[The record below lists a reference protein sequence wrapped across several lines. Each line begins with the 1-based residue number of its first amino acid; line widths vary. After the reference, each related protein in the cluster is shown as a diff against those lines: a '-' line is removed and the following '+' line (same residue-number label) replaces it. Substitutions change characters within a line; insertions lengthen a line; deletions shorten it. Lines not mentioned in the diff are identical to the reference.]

1 MQKPLMGY
9 KDFEG
14 ETAKTQGNSE
24 LLLAQI
30 QKFAIP
36 HLLNCIMFDTSY
48 YKGRMTLSHYMV
60 VKWLLF
66 RLDALL

>member
-14 ETAKTQGNSE
+14 KTAKTQGNSE

-36 HLLNCIMFDTSY
+36 HLLICIMFDTSY
-48 YKGRMTLSHYMV
+48 YKGRLTLSYYLV
-60 VKWLLF
+60 VK
-66 RLDALL
+66 